1 MNNVALQAY
10 QNAVN
15 GQKTGQKC
23 PKHGVELIYIKSGKD
38 PSTGRLACSECDKEA
53 LAALAEAFDKKAA
66 EEIKRSYF
74 MQHSLASAEAFNCS
88 FDTFIANT
96 KYEEAIKH
104 NLMSTAKAYAA
115 KPEAQRNT
123 VLYGKSGTGKS
134 HLAMSLMKYVA
145 DHSDQKCVYVNVAKL
160 FRKIKNSMNSDYE
173 YWTESKAEDIMTGC
187 DLLCIDDLGTE
198 SSMGRQGQEA
208 SRWVQNVLYDA
219 LENQKRVV
227 ITTNLNEQQL
237 RRTYDAKLFS
247 RIFRNSTSTRF
258 NFDGIEDKRLMPNL
272 GGANNG
278 RD

>member
-23 PKHGVELIYIKSGKD
+23 PKHGTELIYIKSAKD
-38 PSTGRLACSECDKEA
+38 PSMGRLACLECDKET
-53 LAALAEAFDKKAA
+53 LASIAAAFDKKAA
-66 EEIKRSYF
+66 EEIKQSYF
-74 MQHSLASAEAFNCS
+74 MQNSLASADVFKCS
-88 FDTFIANT
+88 FDNFIANT
-96 KYEEAIKH
+96 KYEDVIKH
-104 NLMSTAKAYAA
+104 NLISTANAYAA

-123 VLYGKSGTGKS
+123 ILYGKSGTGKS

-145 DHSDQKCVYVNVAKL
+145 DHSSQKCVYVNVTKL

-219 LENQKRVV
+219 LENQKRIV

-247 RIFRNSTSTRF
+247 RIFRNSNNTRF
-258 NFDGIEDKRLMPNL
+258 NFDGIADKRVE
-272 GGANNG
+272 G
-278 RD
+278 

>member
-1 MNNVALQAY
+1 MNNVNVALQAY

-23 PKHGVELIYIKSGKD
+23 PKHGTDLIYIKSAKD
-38 PSTGRLACSECDKEA
+38 PSRGRLACLECDKET
-53 LAALAEAFDKKAA
+53 LASIADAFDKKAA
-66 EEIKRSYF
+66 EEIKQSYF
-74 MQHSLASAEAFNCS
+74 MQHSLASADVFKCS
-88 FDTFIANT
+88 FDSFVANT
-96 KYEEAIKH
+96 KYEEALKRQI
-104 NLMSTAKAYAA
+104 MATAKAYAE
-115 KPEAQRNT
+115 KPDAQRNT
-123 VLYGKSGTGKS
+123 ILYGKSGTGKS

-145 DHSDQKCVYVNVAKL
+145 EHSDQKCVYVNVTKL

-219 LENQKRVV
+219 LENQKRIV

-258 NFDGIEDKRLMPNL
+258 NFTGISDKRLE
-272 GGANNG
+272 G
-278 RD
+278 

>member
-1 MNNVALQAY
+1 MTNVTLQAY

-23 PKHGVELIYIKSGKD
+23 PKHGTELIYIKSAKD

-53 LAALAEAFDKKAA
+53 LASIAAAFDKKAA
-66 EEIKRSYF
+66 EEIKQSYF
-74 MQHSLASAEAFNCS
+74 MQHSLASADVFKCS
-88 FDTFIANT
+88 FDNFVANT
-96 KYEEAIKH
+96 KQEEVLKRQVMA
-104 NLMSTAKAYAA
+104 TAKAYAE
-115 KPEAQRNT
+115 KPDAQRNT
-123 VLYGKSGTGKS
+123 ILYGKSGTGKS

-145 DHSDQKCVYVNVAKL
+145 DHSDQKCVYVNVTKL

-219 LENQKRVV
+219 LENQKRIV

-258 NFDGIEDKRLMPNL
+258 NFDGIADKRVE
-272 GGANNG
+272 G
-278 RD
+278 